1 MNQQTKFMKR
11 ALLQAQKAFAKGEVP
26 IGAVVVLDGKVLSTG
41 QNKRDKTQIAP
52 KHAEIVAIESAC
64 KKLGSW
70 RLNDCELY
78 VTLEPCA
85 MCLGACFNARIK
97 KVYFGAYDQK
107 GGVCGSI
114 VNLAEF
120 NQLNHNLTVEGGI
133 LQDDCRQ
140 LLKDFF
146 AQRR

>member
-1 MNQQTKFMKR
+1 MKR
-11 ALLQAQKAFAKGEVP
+11 ALSQAQKAFANGEVP
-26 IGAVVVLDGKVLSTG
+26 IGAVIVLDGKVIAVGKNS
-41 QNKRDKTQIAP
+41 RDKKQIAT

-70 RLNDCELY
+70 RLNGCDLY

-85 MCLGACFNARIK
+85 MCLGACFNARIN

-107 GGVCGSI
+107 GGVCGGLI
-114 VNLAEF
+114 NLAEY
-120 NQLNHNLTVEGGI
+120 NQLNHNILVEGGI
-133 LQDDCRQ
+133 LQDECRQ